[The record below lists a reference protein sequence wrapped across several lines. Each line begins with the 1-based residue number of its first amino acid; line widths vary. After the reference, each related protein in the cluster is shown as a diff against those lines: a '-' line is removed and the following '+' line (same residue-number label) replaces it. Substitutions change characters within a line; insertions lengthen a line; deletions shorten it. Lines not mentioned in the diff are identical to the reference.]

1 MPLLAVLAGP
11 TASGK
16 TALALHWAMQHPFPD
31 APRAE
36 HSDRRI
42 AVISADSRQIYRDFC
57 VGTGTPTESD
67 RNGIDHH
74 LLGFLDPM
82 EAYSPRRFAADATAV
97 VAAHPDTDFL
107 VVGGTG
113 LYLREWMY
121 PGAEDREETPR
132 AVREAAAAA
141 ITASGLEAVHTDLT
155 AKDPAGMYRVD
166 PHDAYRITKRLEN
179 WLHTGRS
186 YAAPK
191 PEQPLNPVFAGVP
204 FLWLEPER
212 KELHRRIEARA
223 EEMFRN
229 DWVGEV
235 RSLMTRYD
243 PLRTPA
249 FNAIGYR
256 EIAAA
261 LAVEKPPEAALG
273 TVVARTR
280 QYAKK
285 QVTFFRHQFPNAAA
299 WEPAALEKALIAAD
313 WVASAL
319 PSVKISA

>member
-16 TALALHWAMQHPFPD
+16 TALALRWAEALRPTS
-31 APRAE
+31 AIE
-36 HSDRRI
+36 I
-42 AVISADSRQIYRDFC
+42 LSADSRQLYRDLV
-57 VGTGTPTESD
+57 VGTGTPTEED
-67 RNGIDHH
+67 RQGIPHH
-74 LLGFLDPM
+74 LLGVLDPS
-82 EAYSPRRFAADATAV
+82 EACSPRRFRAEAEAI
-97 VAAHPDTDFL
+97 VAARPETDFL

-121 PGAEDREETPR
+121 PGAEERGETPR

-141 ITASGLEAVHTDLT
+141 IAESGLEAVHADLT
-155 AKDPAGMYRVD
+155 AKDPAGMHRVD
-166 PHDAYRITKRLEN
+166 PNDSYRITKRLEN

-191 PEQPLNPVFAGVP
+191 PEEPLNPLFANVP

-212 KELHRRIEARA
+212 KELHGRIEARA
-223 EEMFRN
+223 EAMFRN
-229 DWVGEV
+229 GWAEEV
-235 RSLMTRYD
+235 RALLAPPRSCD

-261 LAVEKPPEAALG
+261 LASGKPPESVLG

-285 QVTFFRHQFPNAAA
+285 QMTFFRHQFPRAAA
-299 WEPAALEKALIAAD
+299 WEPSALEQALGAAG
-313 WVASAL
+313 WNARAL
-319 PSVKISA
+319 PESGPKPGIET